1 MFFIF
6 EKLTA
11 THLYIM
17 FPLSLINLMSKV
29 LIFGNGQPKF
39 ECQMYFHNEMH
50 NLKHGKK
57 EFLFYRQTNLSML
70 YFMILSSFSYYTSF
84 YYLFIIWVFICTKQ
98 IPIIDSYGC
107 ITSLQRHLK
116 RYAFGHYTYVR
127 KIGILSWMGCSIL
140 HI

>member
-11 THLYIM
+11 THLSIM
-17 FPLSLINLMSKV
+17 FSLSLINLMNKV
-29 LIFGNGQPKF
+29 LIFGNGQLKF
-39 ECQMYFHNEMH
+39 EVSMYFHNKMY
-50 NLKHGKK
+50 NLNMVK
-57 EFLFYRQTNLSML
+57 R
-70 YFMILSSFSYYTSF
+70 SSFSIGKPICQCSLFYLLSHIIRSF
-84 YYLFIIWVFICTKQ
+84 FFFFHIILVFICIKQ
-98 IPIIDSYGC
+98 TPIIDNYGC

-116 RYAFGHYTYVR
+116 QYAIEHYTYVR

>member
-11 THLYIM
+11 THLPIM
-17 FPLSLINLMSKV
+17 FPLSLINLMNKV
-29 LIFGNGQPKF
+29 LIFGNGQLKF
-39 ECQMYFHNEMH
+39 EVSMYFHNKMY
-50 NLKHGKK
+50 NLKHGEK

-70 YFMILSSFSYYTSF
+70 YLSSFSYYTKF
-84 YYLFIIWVFICTKQ
+84 FFFFIILVFICIKQ
-98 IPIIDSYGC
+98 TPIIDNYGC

-116 RYAFGHYTYVR
+116 QYAIEHYTYVR

>member
-11 THLYIM
+11 THLSIM
-17 FPLSLINLMSKV
+17 FPLSLINLMNKV
-29 LIFGNGQPKF
+29 LIFGNGQLKF
-39 ECQMYFHNEMH
+39 EVSIYFHNKMY
-50 NLKHGKK
+50 NLKHGEK

-70 YFMILSSFSYYTSF
+70 YFIFFLILYEVFF
-84 YYLFIIWVFICTKQ
+84 FFIILVFICIKQ
-98 IPIIDSYGC
+98 TPIIDNYGC

-116 RYAFGHYTYVR
+116 QYAIEHYTYVR

>member
-11 THLYIM
+11 THLPIM
-17 FPLSLINLMSKV
+17 FPLSLINLMNKV
-29 LIFGNGQPKF
+29 LIFGNGQLKF
-39 ECQMYFHNEMH
+39 EVSMYFHNKMY
-50 NLKHGKK
+50 NLKHGEK

-70 YFMILSSFSYYTSF
+70 YFIFFLILYEVFF
-84 YYLFIIWVFICTKQ
+84 FFFIILVFICIKQ
-98 IPIIDSYGC
+98 TPIIDNYGC

-116 RYAFGHYTYVR
+116 QYAIEHYTYVR